1 MRSREAEWLRK
12 ATSSIIPEADVKR
25 YDIFWAEL
33 DPTRGSEIAK
43 TRPVVVVSLDIL
55 NEALATVTVCP
66 LTSQL
71 HPGWRSRVQI
81 RCAGKPAEIAVDQIR
96 TISKQRLGRKL
107 DALSESEASALRR
120 VITEMYGE

>member
-1 MRSREAEWLRK
+1 M
-12 ATSSIIPEADVKR
+12 KR
-25 YDIFWAEL
+25 YDIVWADL
-33 DPTRGSEIAK
+33 DPVRGSEIAK
-43 TRPVVVVSLDIL
+43 TRPVVVVSMDVL
-55 NEALATVTVCP
+55 NEVLSTITICP

-81 RCAGKPAEIAVDQIR
+81 RCAGKAAEIAVDQIR

-107 DALSESEASALRR
+107 DALSENEASVLRR